1 MIGAV
6 SFLANLF
13 TATFSFY
20 CRSHAVCLLKI
31 ERLSVPRRY
40 GGDNRLGI
48 NVMHDL
54 NSSLIRS
61 DRRFNF
67 PFFVPSL
74 FGLIDSVI
82 IASEL

>member
-13 TATFSFY
+13 TATFSLY

-61 DRRFNF
+61 I
-67 PFFVPSL
+67 
-74 FGLIDSVI
+74 FGLIFHFSFLPFLVLLI
-82 IASEL
+82 L